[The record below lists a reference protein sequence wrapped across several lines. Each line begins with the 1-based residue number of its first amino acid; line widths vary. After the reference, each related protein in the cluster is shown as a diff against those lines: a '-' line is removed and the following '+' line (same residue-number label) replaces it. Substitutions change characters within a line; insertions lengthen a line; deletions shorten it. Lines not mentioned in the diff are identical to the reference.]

1 MIEDGTMKH
10 SGKVP
15 AYRHY
20 RLLFEAGSFSGLTD
34 GELLAYFVNG
44 KADSAELAFAALVE
58 RHAAKVLRICRAVVR
73 NEHDAEDAFQ
83 ATFLVLATKAT
94 KLRARE
100 SLGPWLFAVARRV
113 SAGARARALGRVA
126 REQRAARNRAERLTR
141 AEIGD
146 DDSSILY
153 EEIDSLPERY
163 RLPLLLCDMESQT
176 HQEAAR
182 RLGWPVGTVK
192 SRQAR
197 GRQRLRAR
205 LTRRGLSGAL
215 GLLGSACA
223 ARTARAQVPASLV
236 DSTARIAAGFISTG
250 SAGRV
255 VSASVSTL
263 VTNTLRAMIM
273 KKVTMVMGVL
283 LTLSAGAFATV
294 LAQAPKPKSAPA
306 PANSAPVGLALNPA
320 ASSNGGPNFEYEI
333 RIWKNGAPLTPTM
346 KMKVVP
352 GEVSQLKIAE
362 GTLDVRF
369 QPRNDSEQAAA
380 KPNRT
385 NTIFDL
391 VGTPNSAE
399 SLAALLA
406 LSNEINAKNNP
417 TNLNNLAEVID
428 DGNNAE
434 VSRLA
439 ALAAANSNKTAPAVN
454 DNHEKRLREIERK
467 LEQILNALDRS
478 AAKRPESNHR
488 ELAK

>member
-1 MIEDGTMKH
+1 MIEDETMKH
-10 SGKVP
+10 SKQVP

-20 RLLFEAGSFSGLTD
+20 RLLFEVGSCSALTD
-34 GELLAYFVNG
+34 GELLARFVTG
-44 KADSAELAFAALVE
+44 KSDSAELAFAALVE
-58 RHAAKVLRICRAVVR
+58 RHAAKVLRICRSVVR

-113 SAGARARALGRVA
+113 AAGARARALGRIA
-126 REQRAARNRAERLTR
+126 REQRAARNRAEGLTR

-146 DDSSILY
+146 DNSSILY

-205 LTRRGLSGAL
+205 LTRRGLSGTL
-215 GLLGSACA
+215 GLLGLAGA
-223 ARTARAQVPASLV
+223 ARAARAQVPASLV
-236 DSTARIAAGFISTG
+236 ESTARVAAGFIS
-250 SAGRV
+250 SEPAARV

-263 VTNTLRAMIM
+263 VTKTLRTMIM
-273 KKVTMVMGVL
+273 KKVTIVMSVL
-283 LTLSAGAFATV
+283 VTLSAGAFATV
-294 LAQAPKPKSAPA
+294 LAQAPKSATP
-306 PANSAPVGLALNPA
+306 PANLAPVALPQDPA
-320 ASSNGGPNFEYEI
+320 VSSNGGPNFEYEI
-333 RIWKNGAPLTPTM
+333 RIWKNGTPLTPIM
-346 KMKVVP
+346 KLKAVP
-352 GEVSQLKIAE
+352 GEASQLKIAE

-369 QPRNDSEQAAA
+369 QPRTASEETAT
-380 KPNRT
+380 KSNRS
-385 NTIFDL
+385 NTVFDL

-406 LSNEINAKNNP
+406 LAKGINAKDNP
-417 TNLNNLAEVID
+417 ANLNNLTELIAA
-428 DGNNAE
+428 GNNADA
-434 VSRLA
+434 SRLA
-439 ALAAANSNKTAPAVN
+439 ALAAVRSDKTAPAVN
-454 DNHEKRLREIERK
+454 DDHEKRLREIERK

-478 AAKRPESNHR
+478 TAKRPESNYR
-488 ELAK
+488 ERAK